1 MSVPRCGSL
10 APVLTTLA
18 LPCLTY
24 DNMIL
29 GLSLISSLVM
39 KPDSLAKMENAMAG
53 RQPDS
58 HSNKEDAVAAR
69 ARWTPD
75 LHNSPLFVKL
85 MVMKPDSRTNVEAA
99 KVHCNQCD
107 RHYTCMRIGL
117 ESAAALRVSVGASVR
132 LARPCSEHSATAT
145 MLASSSL
152 SDNARISAQAQLYI
166 NQ

>member
-1 MSVPRCGSL
+1 MRHILHTHVHTHTHQTPPNTLQRRIGFISTIPPGITSTSPPARGLKRCICTCGCRQRCRCRHRSMHCMSVPRCGSL

-29 GLSLISSLVM
+29 GLSLISLLVM
-39 KPDSLAKMENAMAG
+39 KPDSLANLENAMAG

-75 LHNSPLFVKL
+75 LHNSSLFV
-85 MVMKPDSRTNVEAA
+85 SRSDFTSCAVA
-99 KVHCNQCD
+99 
-107 RHYTCMRIGL
+107 
-117 ESAAALRVSVGASVR
+117 SASPGRR
-132 LARPCSEHSATAT
+132 
-145 MLASSSL
+145 
-152 SDNARISAQAQLYI
+152 
-166 NQ
+166 